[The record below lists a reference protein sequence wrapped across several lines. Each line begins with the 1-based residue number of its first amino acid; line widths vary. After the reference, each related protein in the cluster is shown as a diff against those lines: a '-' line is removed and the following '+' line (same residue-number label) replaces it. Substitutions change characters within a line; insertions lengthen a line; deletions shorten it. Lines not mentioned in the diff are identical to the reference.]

1 MTLFKDIRNGYPVHV
16 LTRSE
21 EDGTIEYLPCNVVNV
36 APPYFPTS
44 QYANGHLP
52 QPPIPF
58 TPNTQ
63 NTYNRVMD
71 ITIQVKE
78 KTTTYTV
85 GENSCLSEA
94 PGGILIATDRDLIIK
109 ELENIKSQN
118 THKLSKVPILENEI
132 LCCDSILESIDP
144 SVSEKKAM
152 DSRLQKLEKGYS
164 DMSGNIE
171 RILGILQRN
180 NGGK

>member
-52 QPPIPF
+52 TPPMPF

-109 ELENIKSQN
+109 ELENINSKDYHTN
-118 THKLSKVPILENEI
+118 PMYEKLLNFRNLQEQQKKKF
-132 LCCDSILESIDP
+132 
-144 SVSEKKAM
+144 SVE
-152 DSRLQKLEKGYS
+152 DLLRW
-164 DMSGNIE
+164 
-171 RILGILQRN
+171 
-180 NGGK
+180 